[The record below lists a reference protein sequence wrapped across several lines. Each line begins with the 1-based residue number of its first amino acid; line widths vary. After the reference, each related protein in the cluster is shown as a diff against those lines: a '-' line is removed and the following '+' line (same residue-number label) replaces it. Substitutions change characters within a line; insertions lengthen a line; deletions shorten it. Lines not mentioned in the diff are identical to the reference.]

1 MSWFFNSLPSDD
13 PPHDS
18 SSKPPPPQSADGAV
32 SGVQEDLSAIT
43 KSIGRQLRGFAA
55 FIAPPPPPPQSGG
68 DSSLEQLE
76 TQSTSLVGIRND
88 LEEIGGSFKSGFSL
102 LSTNSHRAVTG
113 ISKFASNFLSFQQQ
127 NLDEEEEDN
136 GDDDDDGVA
145 GITDEVLHFVTEI
158 STRPECWTDFPLSL
172 NHDFSMSDAM
182 REHATTIEESIPDF
196 AALRQR
202 LCNSMKEAKFW
213 MIYFILLVPR
223 LHGHDLELLSTPEI
237 LEARDVLLRKIQ
249 NNRNAEVETSE
260 KSWTTKESQVD
271 SKVSEAQGEDNS
283 SKDEEAPT
291 ETTNANKGLDI
302 LDETSTKQ
310 WLDKANIDSGNSMD
324 AQRKHESEEEISF
337 SDLEDDDNDL
347 SHRSSDL
354 RQAVENS
361 SPGGASDWVK
371 LSGSSTEIQ
380 IGQQKSGQSK
390 EKDSE
395 GEESSDWLTVD
406 DFD

>member
-1 MSWFFNSLPSDD
+1 M
-13 PPHDS
+13 
-18 SSKPPPPQSADGAV
+18 
-32 SGVQEDLSAIT
+32 
-43 KSIGRQLRGFAA
+43 
-55 FIAPPPPPPQSGG
+55 
-68 DSSLEQLE
+68 
-76 TQSTSLVGIRND
+76 
-88 LEEIGGSFKSGFSL
+88 
-102 LSTNSHRAVTG
+102 
-113 ISKFASNFLSFQQQ
+113 
-127 NLDEEEEDN
+127 
-136 GDDDDDGVA
+136 
-145 GITDEVLHFVTEI
+145 
-158 STRPECWTDFPLSL
+158 
-172 NHDFSMSDAM
+172 
-182 REHATTIEESIPDF
+182 
-196 AALRQR
+196 
-202 LCNSMKEAKFW
+202 
-213 MIYFILLVPR
+213 
-223 LHGHDLELLSTPEI
+223 
-237 LEARDVLLRKIQ
+237 
-249 NNRNAEVETSE
+249 ETSE